1 MIGKQSYW
9 HEMGNKKEFD
19 RIFQIA
25 LSFNNL
31 AVYTLKKCSILKQ
44 ALGLLS

>member
-1 MIGKQSYW
+1 MIGKQIYW
-9 HEMGNKKEFD
+9 HELGNKKELD

-31 AVYTLKKCSILKQ
+31 AAHTLKKCSILKQ
-44 ALGLLS
+44 AQGLLS